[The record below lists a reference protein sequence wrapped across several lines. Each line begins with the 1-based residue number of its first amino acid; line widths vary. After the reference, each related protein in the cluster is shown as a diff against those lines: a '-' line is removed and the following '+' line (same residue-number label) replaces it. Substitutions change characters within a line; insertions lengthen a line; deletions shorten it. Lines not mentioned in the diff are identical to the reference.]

1 MNYHANSPKIS
12 PEMIA
17 AWRTLQEAAH
27 LHPSIRRAVNI
38 LDNSEYMTPIE
49 RAEEELEDT
58 TELQTSGTVQAQS
71 GTTVIASGHR
81 SIACGGSIGYV
92 STGGSQNIIDG
103 RPV

>member
-1 MNYHANSPKIS
+1 MNVPIT

-17 AWRTLQEAAH
+17 AWRTLQRAAH
-27 LHPSIRRAVNI
+27 LHPEVRKAVDV
-38 LDNSEYMTPIE
+38 LDDSDYMVPIE
-49 RAEEELEDT
+49 RAEEEREEDARSIRT
-58 TELQTSGTVQAQS
+58 QR

-92 STGGSQNIIDG
+92 STGDDQNIIDG